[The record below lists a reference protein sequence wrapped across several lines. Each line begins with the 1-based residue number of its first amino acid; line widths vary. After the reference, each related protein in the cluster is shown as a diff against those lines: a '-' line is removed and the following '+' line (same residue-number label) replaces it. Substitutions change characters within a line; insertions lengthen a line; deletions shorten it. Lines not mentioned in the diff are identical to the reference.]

1 MDFNS
6 LKNKLK
12 DHGLD
17 LAEDATRLLVED
29 VLDWV
34 AEEVI
39 KTENKY
45 DDMLVAIIPMVKPAL
60 LKAVDK
66 IDGEES

>member
-6 LKNKLK
+6 LKDKLK

>member
-6 LKNKLK
+6 LKDKLK

-45 DDMLVAIIPMVKPAL
+45 DDMLVAIIPMIKPAL